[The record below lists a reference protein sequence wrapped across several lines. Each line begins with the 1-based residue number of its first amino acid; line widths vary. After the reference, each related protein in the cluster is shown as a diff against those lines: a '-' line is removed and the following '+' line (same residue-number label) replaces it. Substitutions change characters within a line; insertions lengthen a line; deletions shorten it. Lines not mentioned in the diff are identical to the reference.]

1 MSIFIRVLVLNYLLD
16 QLLLGFCF
24 ILTPVTSIIIKK
36 TFDFPNAVAAAP
48 PQRWPP
54 RHETRNPHNSCI
66 HHPNVMKRNTHVRH
80 GRTVNNIWFSEVGV
94 AKQNAIKHE
103 TLITPAY
110 IIQTSCNFIHT
121 SGTVKQRIVSGFQEW
136 AWPNR
141 SGRGLKF
148 PPPSPTLAYANEIR
162 YARRVHQDARKSLSD
177 ELPASDRKSAVLTAR
192 RKRHETSHARP
203 AR

>member
-1 MSIFIRVLVLNYLLD
+1 MAKRKWAGLKFSAPPPTLAWTNEIRYAYRTHQDAQKSLLDQLPASNRKCAILTTSRHFEPFHVSVIRVLVLNYLSD

-94 AKQNAIKHE
+94 
-103 TLITPAY
+103 
-110 IIQTSCNFIHT
+110 
-121 SGTVKQRIVSGFQEW
+121 VKRKW
-136 AWPNR
+136 A
-141 SGRGLKF
+141 GLKF
-148 PPPSPTLAYANEIR
+148 SAPPPTLA
-162 YARRVHQDARKSLSD
+162 
-177 ELPASDRKSAVLTAR
+177 
-192 RKRHETSHARP
+192 
-203 AR
+203 

>member
-1 MSIFIRVLVLNYLLD
+1 MSIFIRVLVLNYLSD
-16 QLLLGFCF
+16 QLLFCFCF
-24 ILTPVTSIIIKK
+24 ILTPVRSIIIRK
-36 TFDFPNAVAAAP
+36 TFDIRNAVAAP
-48 PQRWPP
+48 TPRRWPS
-54 RHETRNPHNSCI
+54 RHKTRNLRNSCI
-66 HHPNVMKRNTHVRH
+66 HHRNVMKIYTHVRH
-80 GRTVNNIWFSEVGV
+80 GKTANRIWFSEVGV

-162 YARRVHQDARKSLSD
+162 YARRVHQDAQKSLSD